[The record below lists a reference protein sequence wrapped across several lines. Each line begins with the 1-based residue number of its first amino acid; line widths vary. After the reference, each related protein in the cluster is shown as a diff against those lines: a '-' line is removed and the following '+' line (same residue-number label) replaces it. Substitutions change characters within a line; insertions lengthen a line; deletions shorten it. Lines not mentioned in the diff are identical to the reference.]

1 MRSGYRRFGKR
12 ALDLAISLA
21 ALALLSPFLLFFA
34 CLIRL
39 RLGRPVIF
47 AQERPGKDGRP
58 FTIFKFRTM
67 TDAVDGLGQLL
78 PDSERITGLGGWLRR
93 TSIDELP
100 ELFNVLRGEMS
111 LVGPRPLRMDYLA
124 LYSPQQARRNE
135 VLPGIT
141 GWAQV
146 NGRNSISWGKKF
158 ELDVWYVDHMSFW
171 LDLQLLAMTLATLVG
186 QEGIAAE
193 GYGSMPD
200 FTGSENKSQ

>member
-1 MRSGYRRFGKR
+1 MLYRRFGKR
-12 ALDLAISLA
+12 AIDLAVSLA
-21 ALALLSPFLLFFA
+21 ALALLSPFLLFLA
-34 CLIRL
+34 CLVRL

-67 TDAVDGLGQLL
+67 ADAVDRLGRLL
-78 PDSERITGLGGWLRR
+78 PDGERITKLGGWLRR

-111 LVGPRPLRMDYLA
+111 LVGPRPLRMHYLER
-124 LYSPQQARRNE
+124 YSPEQARRHE

-141 GWAQV
+141 GWAQI
-146 NGRNSISWGKKF
+146 NGRNSISWEEKF

-171 LDLQLLAMTLATLVG
+171 LDLRLLVMTLATLVR
-186 QEGIAAE
+186 QEGISAPGHAT
-193 GYGSMPD
+193 MPD
-200 FTGSENKSQ
+200 FMGSENKTQ